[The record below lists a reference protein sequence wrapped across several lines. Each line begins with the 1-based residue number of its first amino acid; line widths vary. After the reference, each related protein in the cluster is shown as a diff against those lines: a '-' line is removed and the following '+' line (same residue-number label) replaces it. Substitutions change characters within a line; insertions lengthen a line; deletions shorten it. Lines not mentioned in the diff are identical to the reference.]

1 MKLEPR
7 RLVASVAACTVVLVG
22 ATWALDRAATTTSAE
37 PVAAAPAP
45 PGSASLT
52 IASFTYD
59 PNPVSVA
66 PGTAI
71 AVTNADRATHTVTAG
86 TRDEPTD
93 AFDLTLDGAASGS
106 FTAPTEPG
114 SYPYIC
120 TIHPGMKATLEVT
133 P

>member
-22 ATWALDRAATTTSAE
+22 ATWVVDRTVATTPD

-45 PGSASLT
+45 PGAATLA
-52 IASFTYD
+52 IASFVYN

-66 PGTAI
+66 PGTVI
-71 AVTNADRATHTVTAG
+71 AVTNQDNAKHTVTAG
-86 TRDEPTD
+86 TRDEPSD
-93 AFDLTLDGAASGS
+93 AFDLKLDAAASGT
-106 FTAPTEPG
+106 FVAPSEPG

>member
-22 ATWALDRAATTTSAE
+22 ATWVVDRTVATTPD
-37 PVAAAPAP
+37 PVAAAAPAP
-45 PGSASLT
+45 PGAATLA
-52 IASFTYD
+52 IASFVYN

-66 PGTAI
+66 PGTVI
-71 AVTNADRATHTVTAG
+71 AVTNQDNAKHTVTAG
-86 TRDEPTD
+86 TRDEPSD
-93 AFDLTLDGAASGS
+93 AFDLKLDAAASGT
-106 FTAPTEPG
+106 FVAPSEPG

>member
-22 ATWALDRAATTTSAE
+22 ATWIVDRTVATTPD
-37 PVAAAPAP
+37 PVASVPAP
-45 PGSASLT
+45 PGAATLA
-52 IASFTYD
+52 IASFVYD
-59 PNPVSVA
+59 PNPLSVA

-71 AVTNADRATHTVTAG
+71 AVTNQDSFKHTVTSG
-86 TRDEPTD
+86 TRDEPSD
-93 AFDLTLDGAASGS
+93 AFDLKLDGAESAT
-106 FTAPTEPG
+106 FTAPAEPG

-120 TIHPGMKATLEVT
+120 TIHPNMKAMLEVT

>member
-1 MKLEPR
+1 MNLDHR
-7 RLVASVAACTVVLVG
+7 RLVVSVAACTVVLVG
-22 ATWALDRAATTTSAE
+22 ATWALDRTVTSTATD

-52 IASFTYD
+52 IASFVYD

-66 PGTAI
+66 PGSVI
-71 AVTNADRATHTVTAG
+71 AVTNHDRAKHTVTAG
-86 TRDEPTD
+86 TRDQPSD
-93 AFDLTLDGAASGS
+93 AFDLVLDGAASGS